1 MNIDELVPL
10 TNGLS
15 VQTDGAML
23 VCDRARLT
31 PVSSDAID
39 LAFWIAG
46 TDFVP
51 RLRLTR
57 ERVLSST
64 PEQLIAILR
73 RVARNAVAH
82 VPIRGLPRQTLV
94 LA

>member
-1 MNIDELVPL
+1 MNTEELLLL

-15 VQTDGAML
+15 VPAGTAVMM
-23 VCDRARLT
+23 CDRARIV
-31 PVSSDAID
+31 PVRDHAID

-57 ERVLSST
+57 DR
-64 PEQLIAILR
+64 IATATASEIAGIIQ
-73 RVARNAVAH
+73 RVARRAVT
-82 VPIRGLPRQTLV
+82 GG
-94 LA
+94 